1 MKTFWSI
8 GLSMLCLLVF
18 AGGLHAQCP
27 FGGKVNCQGA
37 CGRFTDENGDGY
49 CDFAILENVKNET
62 KKDADET
69 PKEKIETAKEKNET
83 PIRSKS
89 DLQTGKQTTKTV
101 DQNKGAKEQQ
111 RMEDFEEE
119 VIIEENPVE
128 TPVIEQTPTPQA
140 NKAKPYSVITV
151 SLICLCAYFFTFA
164 LMKGGKIKK
173 MTHRKIW
180 NSILLITCLV
190 SCLLGFLLA
199 IQLNYHFGMQWL
211 GTILKLHVEFGI
223 AMTIIAIIHIIWHWK
238 YYMTIFKR

>member
-1 MKTFWSI
+1 MKTFLSI

-18 AGGLHAQCP
+18 ASGLHAQCP

-62 KKDADET
+62 KKDADES
-69 PKEKIETAKEKNET
+69 PKEKIESPKEKNET
-83 PIRSKS
+83 PIRSKA
-89 DLQTGKQTTKTV
+89 DLQAGKQTTKTV

-119 VIIEENPVE
+119 IVIEENFVE
-128 TPVIEQTPTPQA
+128 TSAIEQAQAPTA
-140 NKAKPYSVITV
+140 NKAKPYSVITI
-151 SLICLCAYFFTFA
+151 SLICLCAYFLTFA
-164 LMKGGKIKK
+164 LVKGGKMKK

-190 SCLLGFLLA
+190 SCLLGFLLSL
-199 IQLNYHFGMQWL
+199 QLNYHFGMQWL

-223 AMTIIAIIHIIWHWK
+223 AMTIIAIIHIVWHWK
-238 YYMTIFKR
+238 YYMNIFKR

>member
-1 MKTFWSI
+1 MKTFLSI

-18 AGGLHAQCP
+18 ASGLYAQCP

-62 KKDADET
+62 PKDAKET

-89 DLQTGKQTTKTV
+89 DLQASKQTTKTV

-119 VIIEENPVE
+119 IVIEENHVE
-128 TPVIEQTPTPQA
+128 TSAIEQAQAPTA
-140 NKAKPYSVITV
+140 NKAKPYSVITI
-151 SLICLCAYFFTFA
+151 SFICLCAYFFTFA
-164 LMKGGKIKK
+164 LVKVGKMKK

-223 AMTIIAIIHIIWHWK
+223 AMTIIAIIHIVWHWK
-238 YYMTIFKR
+238 YYMNIFKR

>member
-62 KKDADET
+62 PKDADET
-69 PKEKIETAKEKNET
+69 PKEKIETAKGKNET
-83 PIRSKS
+83 PIRSKT
-89 DLQTGKQTTKTV
+89 DLQAGKQTIETV
-101 DQNKGAKEQQ
+101 AQNRDAKEQQ
-111 RMEDFEEE
+111 RREDFEEE
-119 VIIEENPVE
+119 VIIEENAVE

-140 NKAKPYSVITV
+140 NKAKPYSVITI

-164 LMKGGKIKK
+164 LVKGGKMKK

-223 AMTIIAIIHIIWHWK
+223 AMTIIAIIHIVWHWK

>member
-49 CDFAILENVKNET
+49 CDFSILENVKN
-62 KKDADET
+62 ET

-83 PIRSKS
+83 PIRSKA
-89 DLQTGKQTTKTV
+89 DLQAGKQTTKTV

-111 RMEDFEEE
+111 HMEDFEEE
-119 VIIEENPVE
+119 VIIEENAVE

-140 NKAKPYSVITV
+140 NKAKPYSVITI

-164 LMKGGKIKK
+164 LVKGGKMKK

-223 AMTIIAIIHIIWHWK
+223 AMTIIAIIHIVWHWK
-238 YYMTIFKR
+238 YYMNIFKR

>member
-62 KKDADET
+62 KKNTD
-69 PKEKIETAKEKNET
+69 ETAKEKNET
-83 PIRSKS
+83 PIRSKT
-89 DLQTGKQTTKTV
+89 DLQAGKQTTETV
-101 DQNKGAKEQQ
+101 DQNRDAKEQQ

-164 LMKGGKIKK
+164 LVKGGKMKK

-238 YYMTIFKR
+238 YYMNIFKR

>member
-62 KKDADET
+62 KKNTDET
-69 PKEKIETAKEKNET
+69 PKEKNET
-83 PIRSKS
+83 PIRSKT
-89 DLQTGKQTTKTV
+89 DLQAGKQTTETV
-101 DQNKGAKEQQ
+101 DQNRDAKEQQ

-164 LMKGGKIKK
+164 LVKGGKMKK

-199 IQLNYHFGMQWL
+199 IQLNYHFGTQWL

-223 AMTIIAIIHIIWHWK
+223 AMTIIAIIHIVWHWK

>member
-1 MKTFWSI
+1 
-8 GLSMLCLLVF
+8 MLCLLVF

-62 KKDADET
+62 KKNTDET
-69 PKEKIETAKEKNET
+69 PKEKIETA
-83 PIRSKS
+83 IRSKS

-119 VIIEENPVE
+119 VIIEENLVE

-164 LMKGGKIKK
+164 LVKGGKMKK

-223 AMTIIAIIHIIWHWK
+223 AMTIIAIIHIVWHWK
-238 YYMTIFKR
+238 YYMNIFKR

>member
-49 CDFAILENVKNET
+49 CDFTILENVKNET
-62 KKDADET
+62 PKDADET
-69 PKEKIETAKEKNET
+69 PKEKIETAKGKNET
-83 PIRSKS
+83 PIRSKT
-89 DLQTGKQTTKTV
+89 DLQAGKQTIETV
-101 DQNKGAKEQQ
+101 AQNRDAKEQQ
-111 RMEDFEEE
+111 HREDFEEE
-119 VIIEENPVE
+119 VIIEENAVE

-140 NKAKPYSVITV
+140 NKAKPYSVITI

-164 LMKGGKIKK
+164 LVKGGKMKK
-173 MTHRKIW
+173 ITHRKIW

-223 AMTIIAIIHIIWHWK
+223 AMTIIAIIHIVWHWK
-238 YYMTIFKR
+238 YYMNIFKR

>member
-62 KKDADET
+62 KKDA
-69 PKEKIETAKEKNET
+69 IETAKEKNET
-83 PIRSKS
+83 SIRSKT
-89 DLQTGKQTTKTV
+89 DLQAGKQTTETD
-101 DQNKGAKEQQ
+101 DQNRDAKEQQ

-119 VIIEENPVE
+119 VVIEENPEE
-128 TPVIEQTPTPQA
+128 TPVIEQAPTPQA
-140 NKAKPYSVITV
+140 NKAKPYSVITI

-164 LMKGGKIKK
+164 LVKGGKMKK

-223 AMTIIAIIHIIWHWK
+223 AMTIIAIIHIVWHWK
-238 YYMTIFKR
+238 YYMNIFKR

>member
-69 PKEKIETAKEKNET
+69 PKEKIETPKGKNET
-83 PIRSKS
+83 PIRSKT
-89 DLQTGKQTTKTV
+89 DLQAGKQTIETV
-101 DQNKGAKEQQ
+101 AQNRDAKGQQ
-111 RMEDFEEE
+111 HMEDFEEE
-119 VIIEENPVE
+119 VIIEENAVE

-140 NKAKPYSVITV
+140 NKAKPYSVITI

-164 LMKGGKIKK
+164 LVKGGKMKK

-223 AMTIIAIIHIIWHWK
+223 AMTIIAIIHIVWHWK
-238 YYMTIFKR
+238 YYMNIFKR